1 MMSSL
6 IGVGNDYYDVVLQNC
21 FGDLYHVNYDPDG
34 GI

>member
-21 FGDLYHVNYDPDG
+21 FGDHVNYDPDG